1 MGIKNHISYAESE
14 TGTIQKSWA
23 NRTSIALVYP
33 NLYGIGM
40 SNLGFL
46 SVYQL
51 LNNFDDVVCERA
63 FLPDKNQEKGPIRT
77 IESKRPLNEFDIIAF
92 SVSFENDF
100 SNMLTIIRNSGIPLH
115 SNARGDSHPLLIA
128 GGVACLL
135 NPEPVA
141 NFIDC
146 FLIGEGE
153 SLFGPF
159 IENIDFSIEKNQ
171 LLLKLAKNVPGMYVP
186 RFYDPL
192 YQDDGTLLSFIPN
205 QNVPEKIKRVY
216 LSDLSN
222 VPTFSSVV
230 TPEAAFDS
238 SWLIEVSRGCA
249 HGCRFCSAG
258 YIYRPPRFRSL
269 DFLKKCFKE
278 GEKVSDKIG
287 LVGTAIS
294 DHPEIGKMCSGFE
307 NDALRFSFSSLRAD
321 ALTDDHIAV
330 LKKSNVKTATIAP
343 DAGSER
349 MRAVINKGITK
360 EHVLTATAKL
370 VSAGIPNLKVYFMV
384 GLPGERQEDII
395 ETIEFCKEIKSV
407 FLESSRVKG
416 RIGHITISINPFVP
430 KPLTPFQWAAMDSV
444 NTLKKKINEIKNGLR
459 RVANMSVNSESPRS
473 ALVQAL
479 LSRGDRRTSEILVK
493 VLDAENDWAQVIK
506 ASKKITAHHVH
517 RERDFEEMFPW
528 DFMDHGIKKS
538 YLENEYKRALKC
550 KTSPPCPIENCTLCG
565 VCSK

>member
-1 MGIKNHISYAESE
+1 MGINNHISYAESE

-23 NRTSIALVYP
+23 NRTTIALVYP

-63 FLPDKNQEKGPIRT
+63 FLPDKNQAKETILT

-100 SNMLTIIRNSGIPLH
+100 SNMLTIIRNSGIPLQ

-141 NFIDC
+141 DFIDC

-153 SLFGPF
+153 SLFAPF
-159 IENIDFSIEKNQ
+159 IENLDLSIDKTSH
-171 LLLKLAKNVPGMYVP
+171 LLKLARNVPGLYVP
-186 RFYDPL
+186 AFYDVL
-192 YQDDGTLLSFIPN
+192 YQDDGTLLSFVPN
-205 QNVPEKIKRVY
+205 QDVPATIKRVY

-238 SWLIEVSRGCA
+238 SWLIEVSRGCP

-278 GEKVSDKIG
+278 GEKVSNKIG

-307 NDALRFSFSSLRAD
+307 NDSLRFSFSSLRAD
-321 ALTDDHIAV
+321 ALNDDHIDV

-349 MRAVINKGITK
+349 MRTVINKGITK
-360 EHVLTATAKL
+360 EHVLTATEKL

-384 GLPGERQEDII
+384 GLPGEQHEDII

-407 FLESSRVKG
+407 FLEASRPKG
-416 RIGHITISINPFVP
+416 HIGNITISINPFVP
-430 KPLTPFQWAAMDSV
+430 KTFTPFQWAAMDPV

-459 RVANMSVNSESPRS
+459 RVPNMSVNAESPRS

-479 LSRGDRRTSEILVK
+479 LSRGDRRVSEILLK
-493 VLDAENDWAQVIK
+493 VLDAGNDWGTVVK
-506 ASKKITAHHVH
+506 ASNKIMAQHVQ
-517 RERDFEEMFPW
+517 RERPFTELFPW
-528 DFMDHGIKKS
+528 DFMDHGIKKT
-538 YLENEYKRALKC
+538 YLENEYKRALNC
-550 KTSPPCPIENCTLCG
+550 KTSPPCPINNCSVCG